1 MKLAEFRRAGYRRE
15 RVPIVVTKRR
25 LIALICLAAV
35 LLAALTPAVSSA
47 HHAFLVPLDPLFG
60 LVVIDQPL
68 PVVDADSYQSPV
80 LEITGSR
87 PPPTL

>member
-1 MKLAEFRRAGYRRE
+1 VLH
-15 RVPIVVTKRR
+15 KRR
-25 LIALICLAAV
+25 LIAVICLAAV
-35 LLAALTPAVSSA
+35 LLAALTPVASAV
-47 HHAFLVPLDPLFG
+47 HYAFLVPLDPLFG

-68 PVVDADSYQSPV
+68 PVAEVEAYRSPV

>member
-1 MKLAEFRRAGYRRE
+1 MLH
-15 RVPIVVTKRR
+15 KRR
-25 LIALICLAAV
+25 LIAVICLAAV
-35 LLAALTPAVSSA
+35 MLAALTSVASAV
-47 HHAFLVPLDPLFG
+47 HCAFLVPLDPLFG

-68 PVVDADSYQSPV
+68 PLAEVESYRSPV

>member
-1 MKLAEFRRAGYRRE
+1 M
-15 RVPIVVTKRR
+15 PHKRR
-25 LIALICLAAV
+25 LIAVICLAAV
-35 LLAALTPAVSSA
+35 LLAALTPVASAV
-47 HHAFLVPLDPLFG
+47 HCAFLVPLDPLFG

-68 PVVDADSYQSPV
+68 PLAEVESYRSPV

>member
-1 MKLAEFRRAGYRRE
+1 VLH
-15 RVPIVVTKRR
+15 KRR
-25 LIALICLAAV
+25 LIAVICLTAV
-35 LLAALTPAVSSA
+35 LLAALTPVAFAV
-47 HHAFLVPLDPLFG
+47 HYAFLVPLDPLFG

-68 PVVDADSYQSPV
+68 PLADVASYRSPV

>member
-1 MKLAEFRRAGYRRE
+1 VL
-15 RVPIVVTKRR
+15 PKRR
-25 LIALICLAAV
+25 LIAVICLAAV
-35 LLAALTPAVSSA
+35 LLAALTPVASAVPY
-47 HHAFLVPLDPLFG
+47 AFLVPLDPLLFG

-68 PVVDADSYQSPV
+68 PLAEVESYRSPV

>member
-1 MKLAEFRRAGYRRE
+1 MLH
-15 RVPIVVTKRR
+15 KRR
-25 LIALICLAAV
+25 LIAVMCLSAV
-35 LLAALTPAVSSA
+35 LLAALTPVASVV
-47 HHAFLVPLDPLFG
+47 HYAFLVPLDPLFG

-68 PVVDADSYQSPV
+68 PLAEVDSYRSPV